1 MIDITKLNIEG
12 FPINFNWY
20 NDQFPPLDALT
31 YWHFLKGAKKV
42 IEVGCGYS
50 TQLAWQSGKDVI
62 AIDPFPRVFS
72 VDIPY
77 VLKPVQEV
85 PLALFEQ
92 LNQGDILFIDS
103 SHIYAEGTDVYFLI
117 NDVLPKLKEGVLIH
131 FHDYF
136 GPYGYPTEWQQ
147 NREMKLWNENEY
159 IMPLLVDYQVLCFN
173 YDLSQTQNEQ
183 LKAAYPF
190 VPTDIKNN
198 LGAVR
203 GASLWL
209 KK

>member
-1 MIDITKLNIEG
+1 MDISKLNIDS

-50 TQLAWQSGKDVI
+50 TQLAWQSGAEVT
-62 AIDPFPRVFS
+62 AIDPQPRVFS

-77 VLKPVQEV
+77 ILKPVQEV
-85 PLALFEQ
+85 ELAVFEQ

-117 NDVLPKLKEGVLIH
+117 NQVLPKLKEGVLIH
-131 FHDYF
+131 FHDFF
-136 GPYGYPTEWQQ
+136 GEYGYPTEWQQ
-147 NREMKLWNENEY
+147 NPEMKLWNENEY
-159 IMPLLVDYQVLCFN
+159 LMPLLVDYQTLCFN
-173 YDLSQTQNEQ
+173 YDSSKTKNEQ

>member
-1 MIDITKLNIEG
+1 MDITKLNIDG

-31 YWHFLKGAKKV
+31 YWHFLKDAKKV

-50 TQLAWQSGKDVI
+50 TQLAWQSGVDVT
-62 AIDPFPRVFS
+62 AIDPQPRVFS

-77 VLKPVQEV
+77 ILKPVQEV
-85 PLALFEQ
+85 ELAVFEQ

-103 SHIYAEGTDVYFLI
+103 SHIYAEGSDVHFII
-117 NDVLPKLKEGVLIH
+117 NEVLPKLKEGVLIH

-136 GPYGYPTEWQQ
+136 GRYGYPTEWQQ
-147 NREMKLWNENEY
+147 NPEMKLWNENDKL
-159 IMPLLVDYQVLCFN
+159 MPLLVGYQVLFFN
-173 YDLSQTQNEQ
+173 YDISKTQNEQ
-183 LKAAYPF
+183 LLAAYPF

>member
-1 MIDITKLNIEG
+1 MQLTKLNVTD

-50 TQLAWQSGKDVI
+50 TQLALQAGVELT
-62 AIDPFPRVFS
+62 AIDPQPRIMY
-72 VDIPY
+72 DQINY
-77 VLKPVQEV
+77 VRSYVQDV
-85 PLALFEQ
+85 SFNMFEK
-92 LNQGDILFIDS
+92 LETNDVLFIDS
-103 SHIYAEGTDVYFLI
+103 SHIYAQGSDVHFLI
-117 NDVLPKLKEGVLIH
+117 NQVVPKLNKGVLLH

-136 GPYGYPTEWQQ
+136 GTYGYPTQWQQ
-147 NREMKLWNENEY
+147 DPEMKLWNENEY
-159 IMPLLVDYQVLCFN
+159 VMPLTNQYEVLAFN
-173 YDLSQTQNEQ
+173 YHASQTQNNEL
-183 LKAAYPF
+183 LKAYPF